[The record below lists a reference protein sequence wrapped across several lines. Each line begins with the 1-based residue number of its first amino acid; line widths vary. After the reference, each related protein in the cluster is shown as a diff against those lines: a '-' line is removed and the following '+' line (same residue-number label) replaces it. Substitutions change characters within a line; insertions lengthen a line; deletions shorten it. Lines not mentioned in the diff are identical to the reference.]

1 MSTPADQRAQ
11 MAVLGSILIDPEAM
25 EKVAAIVRPEDFAH
39 RRLRLIYEAM
49 LAIHLRGEPADYVM
63 VCCELEARGTVDEV
77 GVGNL
82 TGLINCSPT
91 SLHVEH
97 YARLVAR
104 LARRGAPA
112 AADQEGLPPGALV
125 Y

>member
-1 MSTPADQRAQ
+1 MSTPADAQAQ

-25 EKVAAIVRPEDFAH
+25 ERVVAIVRPEDFRAGP
-39 RRLRLIYEAM
+39 LRLAYEAM
-49 LAIHLRGEPADYVM
+49 LAVHLRGEPPDYVT
-63 VCCELEARGTVDEV
+63 VCCELEARGTLGEV
-77 GVGNL
+77 GAGHL
-82 TGLINCSPT
+82 TGFVNWSPT

-104 LARRGAPA
+104 LARRGADA
-112 AADQEGLPPGALV
+112 AVGQEGLPPGALV